1 MTMPHPKFRERRA
14 EVEDQT
20 QRSRQRRLIVLAG
33 LIALGLLGWAATQSA
48 LLDVDEV
55 RIVGAE
61 RTSAAY
67 LRNVAGVE
75 LGTPVLGLDTNTIEE
90 RLALLPEVAAVTVA
104 SNWGGLVTVEITE
117 RLSVARIESADGT
130 AVIAG
135 DGLVLEIIERIPLGG
150 GTGLSDTGLSDTGL
164 SDTGLSDTGLSDT
177 GLSTTGLSD
186 TGLSNTDEVGDPAPL
201 EPLPPEIDVLPEIAG
216 AMFSTDRG
224 RQIPDV
230 LDDALRVAAVLPADI
245 SSVTDRIE
253 ITVDSLVLKV
263 VGGGDIALG
272 DARDLDAKFDAV
284 RAFLAQVD
292 LSCLDTLNVRA
303 PSVPVIRR
311 TPNC

>member
-1 MTMPHPKFRERRA
+1 MTTPHPKFRERRA

-20 QRSRQRRLIVLAG
+20 QHSRQRKLIVLAG

-61 RTSAAY
+61 RTSAEY
-67 LRNVAGVE
+67 LRDVAGVE
-75 LGTPVLGLDTNTIEE
+75 LGTPVLGLDANTIEE

-117 RLSVARIESADGT
+117 RLPVARIESADGT
-130 AVIAG
+130 AVIGG

-150 GTGLSDTGLSDTGL
+150 GTGLSDAGLSDA
-164 SDTGLSDTGLSDT
+164 
-177 GLSTTGLSD
+177 
-186 TGLSNTDEVGDPAPL
+186 GLSNTGLTNPDEVGDPVPL

-230 LDDALRVAAVLPADI
+230 LDDALRVAAVIPADI

-253 ITVDSLVLKV
+253 ITVDSLVLRV

>member
-1 MTMPHPKFRERRA
+1 MEAAR
-14 EVEDQT
+14 VED
-20 QRSRQRRLIVLAG
+20 R
-33 LIALGLLGWAATQSA
+33 
-48 LLDVDEV
+48 
-55 RIVGAE
+55 
-61 RTSAAY
+61 
-67 LRNVAGVE
+67 VE
-75 LGTPVLGLDTNTIEE
+75 D
-90 RLALLPEVAAVTVA
+90 A
-104 SNWGGLVTVEITE
+104 
-117 RLSVARIESADGT
+117 
-130 AVIAG
+130 
-135 DGLVLEIIERIPLGG
+135 
-150 GTGLSDTGLSDTGL
+150 
-164 SDTGLSDTGLSDT
+164 
-177 GLSTTGLSD
+177 GLSD

>member
-1 MTMPHPKFRERRA
+1 MTTPHPKFRERRA

-117 RLSVARIESADGT
+117 RLPVARIESAEGT
-130 AVIAG
+130 AVIGG

-150 GTGLSDTGLSDTGL
+150 GTGLSDAGLSDA
-164 SDTGLSDTGLSDT
+164 
-177 GLSTTGLSD
+177 
-186 TGLSNTDEVGDPAPL
+186 GLSNTGLTNPDEVGDPVPL

-230 LDDALRVAAVLPADI
+230 LDDALRVAAVIPADI
-245 SSVTDRIE
+245 SSH
-253 ITVDSLVLKV
+253 
-263 VGGGDIALG
+263 
-272 DARDLDAKFDAV
+272 
-284 RAFLAQVD
+284 
-292 LSCLDTLNVRA
+292 
-303 PSVPVIRR
+303 
-311 TPNC
+311 

>member
-1 MTMPHPKFRERRA
+1 MTTPHPKFRERRA

-61 RTSAAY
+61 RTSAEY
-67 LRNVAGVE
+67 LRDVAGVE

-117 RLSVARIESADGT
+117 RLPVARIESADGT

-150 GTGLSDTGLSDTGL
+150 GTGLSDTGLSEQG
-164 SDTGLSDTGLSDT
+164 
-177 GLSTTGLSD
+177 
-186 TGLSNTDEVGDPAPL
+186 
-201 EPLPPEIDVLPEIAG
+201 
-216 AMFSTDRG
+216 
-224 RQIPDV
+224 
-230 LDDALRVAAVLPADI
+230 
-245 SSVTDRIE
+245 
-253 ITVDSLVLKV
+253 
-263 VGGGDIALG
+263 
-272 DARDLDAKFDAV
+272 
-284 RAFLAQVD
+284 
-292 LSCLDTLNVRA
+292 
-303 PSVPVIRR
+303 
-311 TPNC
+311 

>member
-117 RLSVARIESADGT
+117 RLPVARIESADGT

-150 GTGLSDTGLSDTGL
+150 GTGLSDAGLSDA
-164 SDTGLSDTGLSDT
+164 
-177 GLSTTGLSD
+177 
-186 TGLSNTDEVGDPAPL
+186 GLSNTGLTNPDEVGDPVPL

-253 ITVDSLVLKV
+253 ITVDSLVLKM

>member
-1 MTMPHPKFRERRA
+1 MTA
-14 EVEDQT
+14 
-20 QRSRQRRLIVLAG
+20 
-33 LIALGLLGWAATQSA
+33 
-48 LLDVDEV
+48 
-55 RIVGAE
+55 
-61 RTSAAY
+61 
-67 LRNVAGVE
+67 
-75 LGTPVLGLDTNTIEE
+75 
-90 RLALLPEVAAVTVA
+90 
-104 SNWGGLVTVEITE
+104 
-117 RLSVARIESADGT
+117 
-130 AVIAG
+130 
-135 DGLVLEIIERIPLGG
+135 
-150 GTGLSDTGLSDTGL
+150 
-164 SDTGLSDTGLSDT
+164 
-177 GLSTTGLSD
+177 
-186 TGLSNTDEVGDPAPL
+186 GLSNTGLTNPDEVGDPVPL

-253 ITVDSLVLKV
+253 ITVDSLVLRV

>member
-1 MTMPHPKFRERRA
+1 MTTPHPKFRERRA

-20 QRSRQRRLIVLAG
+20 QRSRHRKLIVLAG

-61 RTSAAY
+61 RTSAEY
-67 LRNVAGVE
+67 LRDVAGVE
-75 LGTPVLGLDTNTIEE
+75 LGTPVLGLDANTIEE

-117 RLSVARIESADGT
+117 RLPVARIESADGT
-130 AVIAG
+130 AVIGG

-150 GTGLSDTGLSDTGL
+150 GTGLSDAGLSDA
-164 SDTGLSDTGLSDT
+164 
-177 GLSTTGLSD
+177 
-186 TGLSNTDEVGDPAPL
+186 GLSNTGLTNPDEVGDPVPL

-230 LDDALRVAAVLPADI
+230 LDDALRVAAVIPADI
-245 SSVTDRIE
+245 SSITDRIE
-253 ITVDSLVLKV
+253 ITVDSLVLRV
-263 VGGGDIALG
+263 VGGGAISLG
-272 DARDLDAKFDAV
+272 DARDLHEKFDAI

-311 TPNC
+311 GSNC

>member
-1 MTMPHPKFRERRA
+1 MTTPHPKFRERRA

-20 QRSRQRRLIVLAG
+20 QRSRHRKLIVLAG

-61 RTSAAY
+61 RTSAEY
-67 LRNVAGVE
+67 LRDVAGVE

-117 RLSVARIESADGT
+117 RLPVARIESADGT
-130 AVIAG
+130 AVIGG

-150 GTGLSDTGLSDTGL
+150 GTGLSDAGLSDA
-164 SDTGLSDTGLSDT
+164 
-177 GLSTTGLSD
+177 
-186 TGLSNTDEVGDPAPL
+186 GLSNTGLTNPDEVGDPVPL

-253 ITVDSLVLKV
+253 ITVDSLVLRV

>member
-1 MTMPHPKFRERRA
+1 MTTPHPKFRERRA

-20 QRSRQRRLIVLAG
+20 QRSRHRKLIVLAG

-61 RTSAAY
+61 RTSAEY
-67 LRNVAGVE
+67 LRDVAGVE
-75 LGTPVLGLDTNTIEE
+75 LGTPVLGLDANTIEE

-117 RLSVARIESADGT
+117 RLPVARIESADGT
-130 AVIAG
+130 AVIGG

-150 GTGLSDTGLSDTGL
+150 GTGLSDAGLSDA
-164 SDTGLSDTGLSDT
+164 
-177 GLSTTGLSD
+177 
-186 TGLSNTDEVGDPAPL
+186 GLSNTGLTNPDEVGDPVPL

-230 LDDALRVAAVLPADI
+230 LDDALRVAAVIPADI

-253 ITVDSLVLKV
+253 ITVDSLVLRV

>member
-117 RLSVARIESADGT
+117 RLPVARIESADGT

-164 SDTGLSDTGLSDT
+164 SDTGLSDTGV
-177 GLSTTGLSD
+177 ST

>member
-1 MTMPHPKFRERRA
+1 MTTPHPKFRERRA

-20 QRSRQRRLIVLAG
+20 QRSRHRKLIVLAG

-61 RTSAAY
+61 RTSAEY
-67 LRNVAGVE
+67 LRDVAGVE
-75 LGTPVLGLDTNTIEE
+75 LGTPVLGLDANTIEE

-117 RLSVARIESADGT
+117 RLPVARIESADGT
-130 AVIAG
+130 AVIGG

-150 GTGLSDTGLSDTGL
+150 GTGLSDAGLSDA
-164 SDTGLSDTGLSDT
+164 
-177 GLSTTGLSD
+177 
-186 TGLSNTDEVGDPAPL
+186 GLSNTGLTNPDEVGDPVPL

-253 ITVDSLVLKV
+253 ITVDSLVLRV

>member
-61 RTSAAY
+61 RTSAVY

-117 RLSVARIESADGT
+117 RLPVARIESADGT

-150 GTGLSDTGLSDTGL
+150 G
-164 SDTGLSDTGLSDT
+164 
-177 GLSTTGLSD
+177 TGLSD

>member
-1 MTMPHPKFRERRA
+1 MTTPHPKFRERRA

-20 QRSRQRRLIVLAG
+20 QRSRHRKLIVLAG

-61 RTSAAY
+61 RTSAEY
-67 LRNVAGVE
+67 LRDVAGVE

-90 RLALLPEVAAVTVA
+90 QLALLPEVAAVTVA
-104 SNWGGLVTVEITE
+104 SNWGGLVTVEIAE
-117 RLSVARIESADGT
+117 RLPVARIESADGT
-130 AVIAG
+130 AVIGG
-135 DGLVLEIIERIPLGG
+135 DGLVLEVIERIPLGG
-150 GTGLSDTGLSDTGL
+150 GTGLSDMGLSDAGL
-164 SDTGLSDTGLSDT
+164 SDA
-177 GLSTTGLSD
+177 
-186 TGLSNTDEVGDPAPL
+186 GLSNTGLTNPDEVGDPVPL

-230 LDDALRVAAVLPADI
+230 LDDALRVAAVIPADI

-253 ITVDSLVLKV
+253 ITVDSLVLRV

>member
-1 MTMPHPKFRERRA
+1 MTTPHPKFRERRA

-117 RLSVARIESADGT
+117 RLPVARIESADGT

-150 GTGLSDTGLSDTGL
+150 GTGLSNTGLG
-164 SDTGLSDTGLSDT
+164 
-177 GLSTTGLSD
+177 D

>member
-1 MTMPHPKFRERRA
+1 MTTPHPKFRERRA

-20 QRSRQRRLIVLAG
+20 QRSRHRKLIVLAG

-117 RLSVARIESADGT
+117 RLPVARIESAEGT
-130 AVIAG
+130 AVIGG

-150 GTGLSDTGLSDTGL
+150 GTGLSDAGLSDA
-164 SDTGLSDTGLSDT
+164 
-177 GLSTTGLSD
+177 
-186 TGLSNTDEVGDPAPL
+186 GLSNTGLTNPDEVGDPVPL

-230 LDDALRVAAVLPADI
+230 LDDALRVAAVIPADI

-253 ITVDSLVLKV
+253 ITVDSLVLRV

>member
-61 RTSAAY
+61 RTSAEY
-67 LRNVAGVE
+67 LRDVAGVE

-117 RLSVARIESADGT
+117 RLPVARIESADGT

-150 GTGLSDTGLSDTGL
+150 G
-164 SDTGLSDTGLSDT
+164 TGLSDT

>member
-117 RLSVARIESADGT
+117 RLPVARIESADGT

-150 GTGLSDTGLSDTGL
+150 G
-164 SDTGLSDTGLSDT
+164 TGLSDT

>member
-1 MTMPHPKFRERRA
+1 MTTPHPKFRERRA

-20 QRSRQRRLIVLAG
+20 QHSRQRKLIVLAG

-75 LGTPVLGLDTNTIEE
+75 LGTPVLGLDANTIEE

-117 RLSVARIESADGT
+117 RLPVARIESADGT
-130 AVIAG
+130 AVIGG

-150 GTGLSDTGLSDTGL
+150 GTGLSDMGLSDAGL
-164 SDTGLSDTGLSDT
+164 SDA
-177 GLSTTGLSD
+177 
-186 TGLSNTDEVGDPAPL
+186 GLSNTGLTNPDEVGDPVPL

-224 RQIPDV
+224 RQIPGV
-230 LDDALRVAAVLPADI
+230 LDDALRVAAVIPADI

-253 ITVDSLVLKV
+253 ITVDSLVLRV

>member
-1 MTMPHPKFRERRA
+1 MTTPHPKFRERRA

-20 QRSRQRRLIVLAG
+20 QRSRQRKLIVLAG

-117 RLSVARIESADGT
+117 RLPVARIESADGT
-130 AVIAG
+130 AVIGG

-150 GTGLSDTGLSDTGL
+150 GTGLSDAGLSDA
-164 SDTGLSDTGLSDT
+164 
-177 GLSTTGLSD
+177 
-186 TGLSNTDEVGDPAPL
+186 GLSNTGLTNPDEVGDPVPL

-230 LDDALRVAAVLPADI
+230 LDDALRVAAVIPADI

-253 ITVDSLVLKV
+253 ITVDSLVLRV

>member
-104 SNWGGLVTVEITE
+104 SNWGGLVTVEIAE
-117 RLSVARIESADGT
+117 RLPVARIESADGT
-130 AVIAG
+130 AVIGG
-135 DGLVLEIIERIPLGG
+135 DGLVLEVIERIPLGG
-150 GTGLSDTGLSDTGL
+150 GTGLSDAGLSDA
-164 SDTGLSDTGLSDT
+164 
-177 GLSTTGLSD
+177 
-186 TGLSNTDEVGDPAPL
+186 GLSNTGLTNPDEVGDPVPL

-230 LDDALRVAAVLPADI
+230 LDDALRVAAVIPADI

-253 ITVDSLVLKV
+253 ITVDSLVLRV

>member
-117 RLSVARIESADGT
+117 RLPVARIESADGT

-150 GTGLSDTGLSDTGL
+150 G
-164 SDTGLSDTGLSDT
+164 
-177 GLSTTGLSD
+177 TGLSD

>member
-67 LRNVAGVE
+67 LRDVAGVE

-150 GTGLSDTGLSDTGL
+150 G
-164 SDTGLSDTGLSDT
+164 
-177 GLSTTGLSD
+177 TGLSD